1 MDELLILVDANDQQV
16 GVANKLQA
24 HQEGLLHRAFSLFVF
39 DSRGWL
45 LLQRRAPEKYHSG
58 GLWTNTCCGH
68 PRDGEPTEDAAHRRL
83 GEEMGFDCALQEV
96 TAFIYEAQ
104 VPGGLIEHEFDHV
117 FIGRHDG
124 EPVPNPAEAS
134 DWMWIA
140 PCQLL
145 SWMDAEPDLFT
156 VWFKTILVSSGNKLK
171 QWSQQIRG
179 AESDVPMQE
188 LVAYQKELLFRVS
201 RNFAL
206 TIPQLPPELSQ
217 VVTHAYLLLRLADT
231 IEDEPALTPVQITH
245 FEQALVEVVT
255 GRLNAQCFSDEVAAL
270 LTEQT
275 VEAEHELLAHL
286 PLLMQVHNQ
295 LTAAQREVIV
305 NCLRVITRGMSEFRQ
320 ALGLRGMQT
329 RQDLDRYCYC
339 VSGVVGEM
347 MTELFIDYDPT
358 LVAYR
363 DTLRRLSVSF
373 GAGLQLTNILK
384 DQWED
389 RQRGICWLPHD
400 LFAEHSI
407 HLLGLQP
414 DQTDVN
420 YERALSALIGTAH
433 AHLQLALQ
441 YALLIPSRQAG
452 IRRFVLWTGG
462 LALLTL
468 ERLSRVKGFSSGHQ
482 VDLARS
488 QVALMMRL
496 TRASQRSNTG
506 LRLLFKLAARRLP
519 LTPLDAQWQEAAYAI
534 HQWPR
539 SSIDFLADPPS
550 NSGV

>member
-1 MDELLILVDANDQQV
+1 M
-16 GVANKLQA
+16 
-24 HQEGLLHRAFSLFVF
+24 
-39 DSRGWL
+39 
-45 LLQRRAPEKYHSG
+45 
-58 GLWTNTCCGH
+58 
-68 PRDGEPTEDAAHRRL
+68 
-83 GEEMGFDCALQEV
+83 
-96 TAFIYEAQ
+96 
-104 VPGGLIEHEFDHV
+104 
-117 FIGRHDG
+117 
-124 EPVPNPAEAS
+124 
-134 DWMWIA
+134 
-140 PCQLL
+140 
-145 SWMDAEPDLFT
+145 
-156 VWFKTILVSSGNKLK
+156 
-171 QWSQQIRG
+171 
-179 AESDVPMQE
+179 
-188 LVAYQKELLFRVS
+188 
-201 RNFAL
+201 
-206 TIPQLPPELSQ
+206 
-217 VVTHAYLLLRLADT
+217 
-231 IEDEPALTPVQITH
+231 QITH

-255 GRLNAQCFSDEVAAL
+255 GRLNAQSFSDEVAAL

-295 LTAAQREVIV
+295 LTVAQREVIV

-320 ALGLRGMQT
+320 ALGLQGMET

-414 DQTDVN
+414 DQTDAN

-468 ERLSRVKGFSSGHQ
+468 ERLSRVKGFSAGHQ
-482 VDLARS
+482 VDLSRS

-506 LRLLFKLAARRLP
+506 LRVLFKFAARRLP

>member
-1 MDELLILVDANDQQV
+1 
-16 GVANKLQA
+16 
-24 HQEGLLHRAFSLFVF
+24 
-39 DSRGWL
+39 
-45 LLQRRAPEKYHSG
+45 
-58 GLWTNTCCGH
+58 
-68 PRDGEPTEDAAHRRL
+68 
-83 GEEMGFDCALQEV
+83 
-96 TAFIYEAQ
+96 
-104 VPGGLIEHEFDHV
+104 
-117 FIGRHDG
+117 
-124 EPVPNPAEAS
+124 
-134 DWMWIA
+134 
-140 PCQLL
+140 
-145 SWMDAEPDLFT
+145 
-156 VWFKTILVSSGNKLK
+156 
-171 QWSQQIRG
+171 
-179 AESDVPMQE
+179 
-188 LVAYQKELLFRVS
+188 
-201 RNFAL
+201 
-206 TIPQLPPELSQ
+206 
-217 VVTHAYLLLRLADT
+217 
-231 IEDEPALTPVQITH
+231 
-245 FEQALVEVVT
+245 
-255 GRLNAQCFSDEVAAL
+255 
-270 LTEQT
+270 
-275 VEAEHELLAHL
+275 
-286 PLLMQVHNQ
+286 
-295 LTAAQREVIV
+295 
-305 NCLRVITRGMSEFRQ
+305 MSEFRQ
-320 ALGLRGMQT
+320 ALGLQGMET

-414 DQTDVN
+414 DQTDAN

-468 ERLSRVKGFSSGHQ
+468 ERLSRVKGFSAGHQ
-482 VDLARS
+482 VDLSRS

-506 LRLLFKLAARRLP
+506 LRVLFKFAARRLP

>member
-1 MDELLILVDANDQQV
+1 MDELLILVDANDQQT
-16 GVANKLQA
+16 GVANKLLV
-24 HQEGLLHRAFSLFVF
+24 HRDGLLHRAFSLFVF
-39 DSRGWL
+39 DSDGRL
-45 LLQRRAPEKYHSG
+45 LLQRRAPEKYHSA

-68 PRDGEPTEDAAHRRL
+68 PRDGEGTDDAAHRRL

-104 VPGGLIEHEFDHV
+104 VPGGLIEHELDHV
-117 FIGRHDG
+117 YIGRYDG
-124 EPVPNPAEAS
+124 EPVSNPDEAS
-134 DWMWIA
+134 DWMWIE
-140 PCQLL
+140 PHRLL
-145 SWMDAEPDLFT
+145 SWMDAEPELFT
-156 VWFKTILVSSGNKLK
+156 VWFKKILVSSGNKLE
-171 QWSQQIRG
+171 QWSQQVQG
-179 AESDVPMQE
+179 TESDVPIEQ
-188 LVAYQKELLFRVS
+188 LLAYQQELLFRVS

-206 TIPQLPPELSQ
+206 TIPQLPPELCN

-231 IEDEPALTPVQITH
+231 IEDEPALTPVQIMH
-245 FEQALVEVVT
+245 FEQAFFEVVT
-255 GRLNAQCFSDEVAAL
+255 GRRNAQCFSDEVVAL

-275 VEAEHELLAHL
+275 VEAEHELLQHL
-286 PLLMQVHNQ
+286 PLLMRVHNQ
-295 LTAAQREVIV
+295 LTAAQREVII

-320 ALGLRGMQT
+320 ELGLQGMET

-358 LVAYR
+358 LASYR

-389 RQRGICWLPHD
+389 RQRGICWLPSD

-414 DQTDVN
+414 DQTDSN
-420 YERALSALIGTAH
+420 YDRALSALIGTAH

-468 ERLSRVKGFSSGHQ
+468 ERLSRVQGFSAGHQ
-482 VDLARS
+482 IDLSRS

-496 TRASQRSNTG
+496 TRALQRSNTG
-506 LRLLFKLAARRLP
+506 LRVLFKLAACQLP

-539 SSIDFLADPPS
+539 SSIDFLVDPPS